1 LGVTTSSEGCGGG
14 ASGLFGAGTGRL
26 TGLAARRI
34 CRTGLGGPSG
44 LTTTGGS
51 WSGLDCARAPLLQHA
66 KATIAAE
73 PAAQFR
79 KPIATPSADPPS
91 NELIPVSGRSPG
103 SRSSRDPPSQT
114 CGQVQWLSWIANDRL
129 QLRGQLRHWGIS
141 PHRIPVSPS
150 WKAPMTIAKKHNA
163 VSNSNPPS
171 QVIDGYL
178 ASNSASNPQN
188 RSLPVEFRRRSFATA
203 RDHGLRFMS
212 ASDVLFRS

>member
-1 LGVTTSSEGCGGG
+1 LIALPVRLSGSGVRLGVTTSSEGCAGGEP
-14 ASGLFGAGTGRL
+14 GLFGAGTGRL

-51 WSGLDCARAPLLQHA
+51 WSGLDCACAPLLQHA

-79 KPIATPSADPPS
+79 KPIATPSVDPPS

-171 QVIDGYL
+171 QVIDVCL
-178 ASNSASNPQN
+178 ASDWASNP
-188 RSLPVEFRRRSFATA
+188 
-203 RDHGLRFMS
+203 
-212 ASDVLFRS
+212 